1 MLSQQHLD
9 WSFTK
14 HMGIITQTS
23 WHIKL
28 AITDIFWKKYY
39 SMSRMGE
46 IQEEILRK
54 VEETFR
60 LLDLGDVPVGQD
72 PVGSAE
78 CVKSSFHLSQ

>member
-1 MLSQQHLD
+1 
-9 WSFTK
+9 
-14 HMGIITQTS
+14 
-23 WHIKL
+23 
-28 AITDIFWKKYY
+28 
-39 SMSRMGE
+39 MSRMGE
-46 IQEEILRK
+46 IQEEIIRK